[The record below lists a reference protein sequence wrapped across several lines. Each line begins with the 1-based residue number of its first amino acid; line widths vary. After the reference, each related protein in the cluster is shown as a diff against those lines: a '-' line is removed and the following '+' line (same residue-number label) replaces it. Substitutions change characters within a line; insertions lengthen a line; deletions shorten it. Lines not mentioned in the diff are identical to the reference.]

1 MVNSTASPPTIKEAE
16 KFFKLAKNEL
26 VGRASIGE
34 LKSWHQV
41 DDWLNLN
48 WKFDCDLP
56 SIGVYDRSLFA
67 VSSQHELIFSPK
79 NLGKQLDK
87 VWSELK
93 AELARENYANKTIQQ
108 TLEGVD
114 KPAEVQSAA
123 SKEEVASRG
132 TGNEIQR
139 DLRPDASSVVQ
150 APTISTPEVAATL
163 LTRTEQ
169 RKLHRRYENW
179 YGRIPSEDLQEN
191 GGIIPPL
198 QPTSV
203 QSAELLYYQT
213 DAAVALTKK
222 FAVENKRA
230 AMLRAGV
237 GVGKTYM
244 FGQIIR
250 WLWDMK
256 FHEGPVHSLFPYVV
270 VTKATIVTQTERV
283 MKDKFGLP
291 VGKFSGGVMVTN
303 YDQLRANLGDIMMQ
317 WHTQVVSGEEV
328 LFPIWRP
335 VIHPCFIVWDE
346 CQGLKN
352 EGSTQT
358 QIARAYSEIPDKDID
373 FGSVGKHPTWK
384 EENMQRLDAENRF
397 GDIVA
402 TKFKAPNTWQL
413 FSSATPF
420 TTVAEAK
427 TYALATR
434 ARISAESF
442 TGYKGD

>member
-1 MVNSTASPPTIKEAE
+1 MVKSTASPTIKEAE
-16 KFFKLAKNEL
+16 KFFKRAKNEL

-34 LKSWHQV
+34 LASWAAVEDYMRYHYDSV
-41 DDWLNLN
+41 YCSSWLSAHAGDFN
-48 WKFDCDLP
+48 
-56 SIGVYDRSLFA
+56 
-67 VSSQHELIFSPK
+67 PK
-79 NLGKQLDK
+79 NLRLALDSLHHSVIKQLA
-87 VWSELK
+87 SQ
-93 AELARENYANKTIQQ
+93 NYANKTIQQ
-108 TLEGVD
+108 TLEGTH
-114 KPAEVQSAA
+114 AEGAVKGEE
-123 SKEEVASRG
+123 SKEEVA
-132 TGNEIQR
+132 EQR
-139 DLRPDASSVVQ
+139 VVEQ
-150 APTISTPEVAATL
+150 SNPEPSLGIEKPIPEVAATL

-179 YGRIPSEDLQEN
+179 YGRIPTEDLQEN

-198 QPTSV
+198 QSPKV

-213 DAAVALTKK
+213 DAAVTITKK
-222 FAVENKRA
+222 LVVENKRA
-230 AMLRAGV
+230 QLLRAGV

-317 WHTQVVSGEEV
+317 WHTQVVGGEEV

-335 VIHPCFIVWDE
+335 VIHPCVIVWDE

-358 QIARAYSEIPDKDID
+358 QIARAYSEIPDKEITMDQL
-373 FGSVGKHPTWK
+373 GKHPTW
-384 EENMQRLDAENRF
+384 
-397 GDIVA
+397 
-402 TKFKAPNTWQL
+402 TKDLAIPLPDNKFRAPNTWQL

-434 ARISAESF
+434 ARVSAESF

>member
-1 MVNSTASPPTIKEAE
+1 MVKSTASPTIKEAE
-16 KFFKLAKNEL
+16 KFFKRAKNEL

-34 LKSWHQV
+34 LASWQ
-41 DDWLNLN
+41 DASEAFSKLAGGAAESLEFLAGNISITQE
-48 WKFDCDLP
+48 KFC
-56 SIGVYDRSLFA
+56 
-67 VSSQHELIFSPK
+67 PK
-79 NLGKQLDK
+79 NLGVRLYDLQC
-87 VWSELK
+87 
-93 AELARENYANKTIQQ
+93 ATIRNLAQENYANKTIQQ
-108 TLEGVD
+108 TLEGTH
-114 KPAEVQSAA
+114 AEGAVKSEE
-123 SKEEVASRG
+123 SKEEVA
-132 TGNEIQR
+132 EQR
-139 DLRPDASSVVQ
+139 VVEQ
-150 APTISTPEVAATL
+150 SNPEPSLGIEKPIPEVAATL

-179 YGRIPSEDLQEN
+179 YGRIPTEDLQEN

-198 QPTSV
+198 QSPKV

-213 DAAVALTKK
+213 DAAVTITKK
-222 FAVENKRA
+222 LVVENKRA
-230 AMLRAGV
+230 QLLRAGV

-317 WHTQVVSGEEV
+317 WHTQVVGGEEV

-335 VIHPCFIVWDE
+335 VIHPCVIVWDE

-358 QIARAYSEIPDKDID
+358 QIARAYSEIPDKEITMDQL
-373 FGSVGKHPTWK
+373 GKHPTW
-384 EENMQRLDAENRF
+384 
-397 GDIVA
+397 
-402 TKFKAPNTWQL
+402 TKDLAIPLPDNKFRAPNTWQL

-434 ARISAESF
+434 ARVSAESF